1 MARYI
6 KANPKVAK
14 FLNLESDRNTVKDG
28 NYLLWQA
35 DMLAFGPLTQ
45 LADTLQQIGGIALL
59 PHEAREEQ
67 DGTVTRPLPQAT
79 DPRFIV
85 EPVEPETEAPAEG
98 TEPTGGE
105 VNAGESETNGQQAE
119 SGDAAETSTDESSE
133 VNAGESE
140 TDGQQAESGDAAET
154 SADESREVNAGESET
169 NGQQAEGDTPE
180 TPTDE
185 SSEAPAEETTQ
196 SNDEVESTDSGDV
209 GGVDEVLNA
218 NDKEE

>member
-45 LADTLQQIGGIALL
+45 LDNTLQQIGGIALL

-85 EPVEPETEAPAEG
+85 EPVEPETEAPAEE

-105 VNAGESETNGQQAE
+105 VN
-119 SGDAAETSTDESSE
+119 
-133 VNAGESE
+133 VGESE

-154 SADESREVNAGESET
+154 SADESSEVNAGESET
-169 NGQQAEGDTPE
+169 DGQQAEGDTPE

-196 SNDEVESTDSGDV
+196 SNDEVESIDSGDV
-209 GGVDEVLNA
+209 GSVDEVLNA

>member
-45 LADTLQQIGGIALL
+45 LANTLQQIGGIALL

-85 EPVEPETEAPAEG
+85 EP
-98 TEPTGGE
+98 TG
-105 VNAGESETNGQQAE
+105 SET
-119 SGDAAETSTDESSE
+119 
-133 VNAGESE
+133 NAGESE
-140 TDGQQAESGDAAET
+140 TDGQQAE
-154 SADESREVNAGESET
+154 
-169 NGQQAEGDTPE
+169 GDTPD
-180 TPTDE
+180 TPTDAN
-185 SSEAPAEETTQ
+185 SETPAEETAQ
-196 SNDEVESTDSGDV
+196 SNDEVESIDSGDV
-209 GGVDEVLNA
+209 GSVDEVLNA

>member
-45 LADTLQQIGGIALL
+45 LANTLQQIGGIALL

-67 DGTVTRPLPQAT
+67 DGTVTRPLPQAA

-85 EPVEPETEAPAEG
+85 EP
-98 TEPTGGE
+98 TG
-105 VNAGESETNGQQAE
+105 SET
-119 SGDAAETSTDESSE
+119 
-133 VNAGESE
+133 NAGESE
-140 TDGQQAESGDAAET
+140 TDGQQT
-154 SADESREVNAGESET
+154 
-169 NGQQAEGDTPE
+169 EGDTPE
-180 TPTDE
+180 TPTDAN
-185 SSEAPAEETTQ
+185 SEAPAEETAQ
-196 SNDEVESTDSGDV
+196 SNDEVESIDSGDV
-209 GGVDEVLNA
+209 GSVDEVLNA
-218 NDKEE
+218 NDKEK

>member
-14 FLNLESDRNTVKDG
+14 FLNMESDRNTVKDG

-67 DGTVTRPLPQAT
+67 DGTVTRPLPQAA

-85 EPVEPETEAPAEG
+85 EP
-98 TEPTGGE
+98 TG
-105 VNAGESETNGQQAE
+105 SET
-119 SGDAAETSTDESSE
+119 
-133 VNAGESE
+133 NAGESE
-140 TDGQQAESGDAAET
+140 TD
-154 SADESREVNAGESET
+154 
-169 NGQQAEGDTPE
+169 GQQAEGDTPE
-180 TPTDE
+180 TPTDANR
-185 SSEAPAEETTQ
+185 EAPADETAQ
-196 SNDEVESTDSGDV
+196 SNDEVESIDSGDV
-209 GGVDEVLNA
+209 GSVDEVLNA

>member
-45 LADTLQQIGGIALL
+45 LANTLQQIGGIALL

-67 DGTVTRPLPQAT
+67 DGTVTRPLPQAA

-85 EPVEPETEAPAEG
+85 EP
-98 TEPTGGE
+98 TG
-105 VNAGESETNGQQAE
+105 SET
-119 SGDAAETSTDESSE
+119 
-133 VNAGESE
+133 NAGESE
-140 TDGQQAESGDAAET
+140 TDGQQT
-154 SADESREVNAGESET
+154 
-169 NGQQAEGDTPE
+169 EGDTPE
-180 TPTDE
+180 TPTDAN
-185 SSEAPAEETTQ
+185 SEAPAEETAQ
-196 SNDEVESTDSGDV
+196 SNDEVESIDSGDV
-209 GGVDEVLNA
+209 GSVDEVLNA

>member
-67 DGTVTRPLPQAT
+67 DGTVTRPLPQAA

-85 EPVEPETEAPAEG
+85 EP
-98 TEPTGGE
+98 TG
-105 VNAGESETNGQQAE
+105 SET
-119 SGDAAETSTDESSE
+119 
-133 VNAGESE
+133 NAGESE
-140 TDGQQAESGDAAET
+140 TDGQQAD
-154 SADESREVNAGESET
+154 
-169 NGQQAEGDTPE
+169 GDTPE
-180 TPTDE
+180 TPTDAN
-185 SSEAPAEETTQ
+185 SEAPAEETAQ
-196 SNDEVESTDSGDV
+196 SNDEVESIDSGDV
-209 GGVDEVLNA
+209 GSVDEVLNA